1 MKCSVVTVSISIFYV
16 HSDVITMTLK
26 QKAIANIRMSKRLDG
41 AGHVSECRFVA
52 NWLECVTR
60 SQRKTSLV
68 DH

>member
-1 MKCSVVTVSISIFYV
+1 MKRSVVTVSSSIFYV

-26 QKAIANIRMSKRLDG
+26 RKAVANIQMSKRLDG
-41 AGHVSECRFVA
+41 AGHVSECRFVV
-52 NWLECVTR
+52 NWLKCVTR